1 MISNY
6 LKKSFII
13 AFLFLFCLGVKASI
27 LDESE
32 AYLKKLKN
40 LTFLKNRK
48 SSLERPKQCA
58 YEKDLKEEAKISGKK
73 VQNLLDQFEEVT
85 KLLKK
90 EECSKAG
97 KSIFIKIEKDL
108 SDMREAQE
116 KFMKDTKMATAK
128 KGLTDFSGA
137 KWDPVLGNKVLD
149 NWGKLTKVP
158 ECGPRFKKREIL
170 GKITNFTTNILF
182 TGMLIPGRIGQVSSY
197 YALALG
203 STMKLFKLI
212 LDSINDYVD
221 PIQRE
226 AYLKMNCAFFEYE
239 YILDIEGFF
248 SIHSTLQKKEIY
260 KIVHDY
266 LPTLE
271 NYIKK
276 IKEPMKKHQEEFFI
290 KNYGEVN
297 FNIFGYFEKV
307 KPIVKT
313 FGRFAKR
320 PQDRGPLIK
329 TVWKSFEYIALQKSW
344 EKAKLSY
351 DIKSSFPYFMIVFKN
366 HFEKYKSEKQFVGE
380 MIRNDKEWNRILDFY
395 FDGLD
400 PLVDHY
406 NEMGKKSLEAFKK
419 TREYVTLKK
428 IESYRDVFHH
438 RTKVL
443 DNIVAG
449 NFGFSDQDAGRTD
462 RLRIVD
468 EYKKFEKQIY
478 GKEGKKF
485 SSFIN
490 KKAQSLVKELKK
502 SHKAITRNNKNFGGF
517 DDEKRKT
524 FCTDIN
530 YFEDLFEDFTTVTRQ
545 GHDFI
550 KINSRYFSRK
560 INKRAWNRYFKRK
573 FWAEKYLHDNY
584 YSLIKAEEER
594 KKIEKEM
601 KETEKEKEKDWVDAK
616 LKKVK
621 NSFWKSELGRHLLN
635 RELYEFKLKEILE
648 IQEKRCKA

>member
-1 MISNY
+1 MRNNY
-6 LKKSFII
+6 LKKYFIS
-13 AFLFLFCLGVKASI
+13 LFLILFPLGIKASI

-32 AYLKKLKN
+32 AYLKKLKE
-40 LTFLKNRK
+40 LTFLKYRK
-48 SSLERPKQCA
+48 SSLERPRQCA
-58 YEKDLKEEAKISGKK
+58 YEEDLKEESKASGKK
-73 VQNLLDQFEEVT
+73 VQNLLSQFEEVT

-90 EECSKAG
+90 EECSHAG

-108 SDMREAQE
+108 SDMRAAQE
-116 KFMKDTKMATAK
+116 KFMKDTKMKTDV

-137 KWDPVLGNKVLD
+137 KWDPVLGNKVLE

-182 TGMLIPGRIGQVSSY
+182 TGMLIPGRVGQVSSY
-197 YALALG
+197 YGLALG

-248 SIHSTLQKKEIY
+248 SIHSTIQKNEIH
-260 KIVHDY
+260 KIVNEY
-266 LPTLE
+266 LPKLE

-297 FNIFGYFEKV
+297 FKIFDYFEKL

-313 FGRFAKR
+313 FGRVAKV
-320 PQDRGPLIK
+320 PQDRGPLIT
-329 TVWKSFEYIALQKSW
+329 TVWKSFEYIALQKNW
-344 EKAKLSY
+344 EKAKLSN

-366 HFEKYKSEKQFVGE
+366 HFEKYKTEKQFVGA
-380 MIRNDKEWNRILDFY
+380 MIRNNKEWDRILDGY
-395 FDGLD
+395 FEGLG

-449 NFGFSDQDAGRTD
+449 NLSFSEYDAGRTD
-462 RLRIVD
+462 RIRIVD

-490 KKAQSLVKELKK
+490 KKSQSLVKELKK
-502 SHKAITRNNKNFGGF
+502 IHKNIINKDKNFDGF
-517 DDEKRKT
+517 DEENRKS

-530 YFEDLFEDFTTVTRQ
+530 YFEEVFEDFSTVTRQ

-560 INKRAWNRYFKRK
+560 VNKRAWNRYFQRK
-573 FWAEKYLHDNY
+573 FWAERYLHDNY
-584 YSLIKAEEER
+584 FSLIKAEKER
-594 KKIEKEM
+594 KKIEKEI
-601 KETEKEKEKDWVDAK
+601 KETEKEKEKGWIDAK

-621 NSFWKSELGRHLLN
+621 NSFWKSELGRHMLN
-635 RELYEFKLKEILE
+635 RELFEFRLKEVLE